1 MNILSYYN
9 LNRKKIWITCI
20 AIIFIIIAIHGIDN
34 YVGDKTKNS
43 NSISENSISIVTQNV
58 DINNNQKQNINAN
71 AVSQKENTNTVSN
84 LEKETKTES
93 IIDIFIKNCNNGQ
106 IENAYNLLSEDCKK
120 YVYPTIE
127 SFKNNYINSIFNSQ
141 KMYSINTYNVG
152 TYKIRFYEDV
162 LSSGKISEEAIE
174 DYYTI
179 IDENGKQK
187 LNINGFII
195 KTELNQKTET
205 DKFVINIVSRKI
217 FKDYEEYEIDIKN
230 MTNKNIMLDGM
241 EKTNTVYLVGAK
253 NVMYYSQLYELIDG
267 QLLVPASVSRKINI
281 KFTKEY
287 NSNNEINKMVF
298 SNIILE
304 YDKYDTM
311 QNKEEY
317 KDRAGIIV
325 NF

>member
-1 MNILSYYN
+1 
-9 LNRKKIWITCI
+9 
-20 AIIFIIIAIHGIDN
+20 
-34 YVGDKTKNS
+34 
-43 NSISENSISIVTQNV
+43 
-58 DINNNQKQNINAN
+58 
-71 AVSQKENTNTVSN
+71 
-84 LEKETKTES
+84 
-93 IIDIFIKNCNNGQ
+93 
-106 IENAYNLLSEDCKK
+106 
-120 YVYPTIE
+120 
-127 SFKNNYINSIFNSQ
+127 
-141 KMYSINTYNVG
+141 MYSINTYNVG

-287 NSNNEINKMVF
+287 NSNNEINQ
-298 SNIILE
+298 I
-304 YDKYDTM
+304 
-311 QNKEEY
+311 
-317 KDRAGIIV
+317 
-325 NF
+325 